1 MEDIMKKYS
10 KVYNQNAASIE
21 KPLYSLDEGIDC
33 LKKMTPAK
41 FDETVEFT
49 VKLGVD
55 VRQSDQQVRGTL
67 ILPHGVGKKIK
78 IVVIAKGEKV
88 TEAEKAGADV
98 FGSEELA
105 DKIKAGW
112 VDFDILLTTPDMMK
126 EVGQL
131 GKVLGKRGLMPS
143 PKTGTITF
151 DIKKAIDEFRKGK
164 VEYRADKFGIV
175 HMPVGKMSFDLQKLK
190 ENIIAVYDILM
201 KVKPA
206 SAKGVYL
213 KGTYLAATM
222 SPGIDI
228 DSSTIA

>member
-1 MEDIMKKYS
+1 MKKYS
-10 KVYNQNAASIE
+10 KVYNQNVALIE
-21 KPLYSLDEGIDC
+21 KPLYSLEEGIDC

-49 VKLGVD
+49 IKLGVD

-88 TEAEKAGADV
+88 VEAEKAGADAV
-98 FGSEELA
+98 GSEDMV

-151 DIKKAIDEFRKGK
+151 DLKKAIEEFRKGK
-164 VEYRADKFGIV
+164 IEYRADKYGIV
-175 HMPVGKMSFDLQKLK
+175 HMPVGKKSFDGQKLK
-190 ENIIAVYDILM
+190 ENIVAVYDVLV
-201 KVKPA
+201 KAKPA

-213 KGTYLAATM
+213 KGTYLSATM
-222 SPGIDI
+222 GPGLDI

>member
-1 MEDIMKKYS
+1 MKKYS

>member
-1 MEDIMKKYS
+1 MKKYS
-10 KVYNQNAASIE
+10 KVYNQNLALIE
-21 KPLYSLDEGIDC
+21 KNLYSLDEGIEC
-33 LKKMTPAK
+33 LKKMESAK

-67 ILPHGVGKKIK
+67 ILPHGIGKKIK

-88 TEAEKAGADV
+88 TEAEKAGADEV
-98 FGSEELA
+98 GSEDMV

-126 EVGQL
+126 DVGQL

-164 VEYRADKFGIV
+164 IEYRADKYGIV
-175 HMPVGKMSFDLQKLK
+175 HMPVGKKGFDNQKLK
-190 ENIIAVYDILM
+190 ENILAVYDVLQ

-213 KGTYLAATM
+213 KGVYLAATM

>member
-1 MEDIMKKYS
+1 MKKYS
-10 KVYNQNAASIE
+10 KVYNQNAATIE
-21 KPLYSLDEGIDC
+21 KPLYSLDEGLDC

>member
-1 MEDIMKKYS
+1 MKKYS
-10 KVYNQNAASIE
+10 KVYKQNADLLE
-21 KPLYSLDEGIDC
+21 KPIHSLDEGISC
-33 LKKMTPAK
+33 LKKMESAK

-55 VRQSDQQVRGTL
+55 TKQSDQQVRGTL
-67 ILPHGVGKKIK
+67 ILPHGVGKTIK
-78 IVVIAKGEKV
+78 IVAVAKGEKV
-88 TEAEKAGADV
+88 TEAEKAGADEV
-98 FGSEELA
+98 GSEELIE
-105 DKIKAGW
+105 KIKGGW

-126 EVGQL
+126 DVGQL

-151 DIKKAIDEFRKGK
+151 DLKKAIEEFRKGK
-164 VEYRADKFGIV
+164 IEYRADKYGIV
-175 HMPVGKMSFDLQKLK
+175 HMPVGKKSFNEKKLK
-190 ENIIAVYDILM
+190 ENIIAVFEVLQ
-201 KVKPA
+201 KAKPS

-213 KGTYLAATM
+213 KGTYLATTM

>member
-1 MEDIMKKYS
+1 MKKYS

-88 TEAEKAGADV
+88 TEAEKAGADFV
-98 FGSEELA
+98 GSEDMV

-175 HMPVGKMSFDLQKLK
+175 HMPVGKKSFDLQKLK
-190 ENIIAVYDILM
+190 ENIIAVYDVLV

-222 SPGIDI
+222 SPGVDI

>member
-1 MEDIMKKYS
+1 MKKYS
-10 KVYNQNAASIE
+10 KGYNKNAELIE
-21 KPLYSLDEGIDC
+21 NPLYSLEEGIGV
-33 LKKMTPAK
+33 LKKMESAK

-49 VKLGVD
+49 AKLGVD
-55 VRQSDQQVRGTL
+55 VRQSEQQVRGTL

-78 IVVIAKGEKV
+78 MIVIAKGEKL
-88 TEAEKAGADV
+88 TEAEEAGADV
-98 FGSEELA
+98 VGSEELVE
-105 DKIKAGW
+105 KIKGGW

-126 EVGQL
+126 SVGML

-151 DIKKAIDEFRKGK
+151 DIKKAINDFRKGK

-175 HMPVGKMSFDLQKLK
+175 HMPVGKKSFDDKKLM
-190 ENIIAVYDILM
+190 ENIQAIYEVLL

-206 SAKGVYL
+206 SAKGVYV

-228 DSSTIA
+228 DSSTIVEKV